1 MYVVNSITGETSE
14 RFMSDFF
21 IEEVDWS
28 DPENPIVTKTKLP
41 FQIGC
46 KLDKGVSVFEVT
58 KLPKEFPLRKLLR
71 TTCSVR
77 ILKGEKIRKVS
88 MIEKAAKSRSKHMQE
103 LQCIKGLSFVKG
115 RKNDKEFLFTPQ
127 DIILEDI
134 SIRKAGFLLT
144 GGTINAPDQLV
155 MINND
160 GSMGSNLRALVG
172 TDKLNEGPS
181 ESTFSDVKAN
191 FATFDADQPEDA
203 EEHEPPEVIE
213 PEIDENGG
221 EGEGGD
227 PPLDD
232 QGARRVTVEEIE
244 EIITE
249 LGLTQEQRDKI
260 LGGGN

>member
-1 MYVVNSITGETSE
+1 
-14 RFMSDFF
+14 MSDFF

-28 DPENPIVTKTKLP
+28 DPENPIVTKAKLP

-46 KLDKGVSVFEVT
+46 KLDKGLSVFEVT

-88 MIEKAAKSRSKHMQE
+88 MIEEAAKSRSKHMQE
-103 LQCIKGLSFVKG
+103 LQCIKDLSFEKG
-115 RKNDKEFLFTPQ
+115 SSNDKEFLSTPQ

-134 SIRKAGFLLT
+134 SMRKAGFLLT
-144 GGTINAPDQLV
+144 GGAINAPDQLV

-160 GSMGSNLRALVG
+160 GSKGPKMRALVG
-172 TDKLNEGPS
+172 TDKPNEGPT
-181 ESTFSDVKAN
+181 ESTFSEVRTNYVSLDS
-191 FATFDADQPEDA
+191 DQPEDA
-203 EEHEPPEVIE
+203 EELPPAEVIE
-213 PEIDENGG
+213 HPIDENGG
-221 EGEGGD
+221 EEEGGD

-232 QGARRVTVEEIE
+232 RGARRVTKDEIE

-249 LGLTQEQRDKI
+249 LGLTEEQQRII
-260 LGGGN
+260 LGGEN